1 MNEKRSGQPDSRDL
15 DIIYLTNRHSTVIE
29 KLPREEI
36 YFDWL
41 VFMLEGS
48 VDYRI
53 NGDVI
58 TLTPGYAM
66 FAPAG
71 SVRERKE
78 QHTSA
83 HYISLQ
89 YIRNFAEPKIARCF
103 SFSNNSDLHAVLEML
118 TSNYLSLSGA
128 NDISNSYYI
137 MLIISLCEKI
147 SMQGDYHPAV
157 YAMID
162 YILKN
167 LERKITVPE
176 MAERI
181 GMSVS
186 HCSCI
191 FKQNLGMSIGQYIS
205 ETRLNLA
212 KNELRN
218 TRHSVQRIAAQ
229 VGYEDE
235 FYFSR
240 WFKKKTGLS
249 PLYYRKTAAAEGHKA
264 AEAADSKALTA
275 DPEGSAGSDRPTD
288 GRKGKALS

>member
-1 MNEKRSGQPDSRDL
+1 MNEKRSGQPDNRDL

-48 VDYRI
+48 VDYQI
-53 NGDVI
+53 NGEVI
-58 TLTPGYAM
+58 TLTPGYAL
-66 FAPAG
+66 FAPTG

-83 HYISLQ
+83 HYISFQ

-103 SFSNNSDLHAVLEML
+103 SFRNNSDLHAVLEML

-147 SMQGDYHPAV
+147 STQGDYHPAV

-176 MAERI
+176 MAKKI
-181 GMSVS
+181 GMSAS
-186 HCSCI
+186 HCNYI
-191 FKQNLGMSIGQYIS
+191 FKQNLGMTVGQYIS

-212 KNELRN
+212 QNELRN

-264 AEAADSKALTA
+264 AESDAPLA
-275 DPEGSAGSDRPTD
+275 DPDCGAGPDRPTE
-288 GRKGKALS
+288 GRKEKGHS